1 MQDFAITFVTWGLV
15 VVFDVLLLF
24 EVHLRDVSESVL
36 VHSRDAGRLVS
47 FMLVLSIAVFSVY
60 TWGLSNI
67 FVYDML
73 VTAVVQG
80 DVFAWNTAMNHLCII
95 LLFTGLQALCATV
108 LGAYIAL
115 ESDVYKLLCNF
126 GVVSAQGDTAML
138 CFLSGMLAV
147 SAVATSAVAL
157 HLSQTGIVRPDVLPW
172 DLVYIGLQIVMFM
185 LACVLLMHLRVQKRQ
200 PPVYMPYKMMYAPY
214 C

>member
-24 EVHLRDVSESVL
+24 EMQARNASESVL
-36 VHSRDAGRLVS
+36 VHSRAAAWLVS
-47 FMLVLSIAVFSVY
+47 FLLVLTIGVFSVY

-73 VTAVVQG
+73 LTAVVSG

-115 ESDVYKLLCNF
+115 ESDVYKLMCNF
-126 GVVSAQGDTAML
+126 GILSAQGDTAML
-138 CFLSGMLAV
+138 CFFSAVLAV
-147 SAVATSAVAL
+147 CAVATCAAAI

-172 DLVYIGLQIVMFM
+172 DLVYIGLQIVMFI
-185 LACVLLMHLRVQKRQ
+185 LACVLVMYLRVQNRRMLG
-200 PPVYMPYKMMYAPY
+200 YMPYKLTHTPY